1 MATRLEIRAP
11 GYEESDC
18 TAVLS
23 YWYKQVGE
31 PVAEGEELLDYE
43 TDKATVTLEAPSAGK
58 LAEVVV
64 PEDGVIEPDMLLG
77 YLEVED

>member
-11 GYEESDC
+11 GYEGEC

-23 YWYKQVGE
+23 YWYKTAGE

-43 TDKATVTLEAPSAGK
+43 TDKATVTLEAPQAGT
-58 LAEVVV
+58 LAEIVV
-64 PEDGVIEPDMLLG
+64 PEDGVIQPDMLLG
-77 YLEVED
+77 YLEVEG